1 MANANDTARSAVS
14 ERFVTVQ
21 QSRRFHS
28 SWHKCVH
35 QRTAPTL
42 YPWMKLAGRWI
53 EHAGFEPGQRV
64 KVAVENGRL
73 TITAA

>member
-1 MANANDTARSAVS
+1 MADANHKARPNIS

-21 QSRRFHS
+21 QSRRFQPA
-28 SWHKCVH
+28 WHKPAH

-53 EHAGFEPGQRV
+53 EHAGFQPGQRV
-64 KVAVENGRL
+64 KVAVEHGRL
-73 TITAA
+73 IITAA